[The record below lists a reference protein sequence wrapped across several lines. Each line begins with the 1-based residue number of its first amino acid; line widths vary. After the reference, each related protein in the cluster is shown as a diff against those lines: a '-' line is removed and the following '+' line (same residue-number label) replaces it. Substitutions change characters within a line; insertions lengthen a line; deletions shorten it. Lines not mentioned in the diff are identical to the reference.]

1 MFTQKLKKKRKNDTN
16 HVMYVFLPVFLPKRV
31 MKKDEKK
38 TSKTHHVPQPLLP

>member
-1 MFTQKLKKKRKNDTN
+1 MFTQKLKKKTTQIMS
-16 HVMYVFLPVFLPKRV
+16 MYVFLPVFLPKRV